1 MRHLLIALFVLVSIA
16 TSAKEQPVI
25 TTISAVK
32 VFLSGAEVTR
42 TGKADLPKGTATLVF
57 AGLSEEVDPSNI
69 QVSGS
74 GAFTI
79 LGVQHRLNY
88 LEQQQDRAEV
98 TVFKDRIAT
107 LEADIERENSLLA
120 VVEKEDA
127 RLSKNEVVAGE
138 QGLTLAQL
146 QSINEYLRGRQES
159 IAIKR
164 IAIRHTIT
172 TLNEELGKVKLQLTQ
187 IQG

>member
-69 QVSGS
+69 RSV
-74 GAFTI
+74 GAGPSPSWACST
-79 LGVQHRLNY
+79 G
-88 LEQQQDRAEV
+88 
-98 TVFKDRIAT
+98 
-107 LEADIERENSLLA
+107 
-120 VVEKEDA
+120 
-127 RLSKNEVVAGE
+127 
-138 QGLTLAQL
+138 
-146 QSINEYLRGRQES
+146 
-159 IAIKR
+159 
-164 IAIRHTIT
+164 
-172 TLNEELGKVKLQLTQ
+172 
-187 IQG
+187 